1 MQGTTGTAEDLLVS
15 DEGLC
20 FMELV
25 RYYLHACDLSLRL
38 RTEKDQFSEPLNS
51 VQTEEKQ
58 KPRKP

>member
-1 MQGTTGTAEDLLVS
+1 
-15 DEGLC
+15 
-20 FMELV
+20 MELV

-58 KPRKP
+58 KPRKS